1 MASSPVESARVG
13 LFSVHTSDD
22 IRDSSATA
30 TTGAAVIFGWVGSTP
45 RLLKRY
51 ASLYLSACNLK
62 AVYTVTA
69 DTVSVF
75 MRPRRLRA
83 LMQSALAILEVGD
96 GARGGVEGL
105 RVPLAQRGLAAVVES
120 EKN

>member
-1 MASSPVESARVG
+1 MASSPVEGARVG
-13 LFSVHTSDD
+13 LFSVHMSDD
-22 IRDSSATA
+22 IRDSSAT
-30 TTGAAVIFGWVGSTP
+30 TGAALIFGWVGSTP

-83 LMQSALAILEVGD
+83 LMQSALAILEVGG
-96 GARGGVEGL
+96 GARGGGGFGCCS
-105 RVPLAQRGLAAVVES
+105 RAAGPGGS
-120 EKN
+120 RRI